1 MGFYPTTPK
10 NKTNGNKGTKIV
22 YASHIAD
29 KTINLEPLSN
39 YQNDKEYTR
48 FLDSFYN
55 QRAGIN
61 TGNSIMQFS
70 EFLLQ
75 RLSYQ
80 ECSTLSIE
88 PIINNAIGKLS
99 NELFRSGYN
108 ILCDDE
114 GLKEFLDKRSKELEL
129 DKKIIEAF
137 ECALIYGG
145 CLIYQDRGLK
155 ESLESPLHLSR
166 EIAAKNPLQS
176 LNIIP
181 PYLVGA
187 SSVEMFNP
195 LDKNYMKPSL
205 WNVSGNSNVHNSRLI
220 PLIVFKTPDLILPMF
235 NFFGISLCQLM
246 KESVRNTNTA
256 YNAIADILLRFKT
269 DIITSDLL
277 KINPSEAIARAE
289 FINKSKNN
297 LGTLLLTKDE
307 VMQQFVTSIAGLD
320 KVVAQL
326 QESVAIAARMP
337 AVKLLGLTPSGFN
350 ATGDY
355 DLNSF
360 YDELESMQKSVL
372 EPILLKLYSNLA
384 LEYNSTLESEI
395 NIEFNQLKDKDM
407 LQETQA
413 LNFVLDSCLKG
424 IEAGIITQEQALK
437 IVKDNGFWVNVDFEK
452 ENTDLSEF
460 ESLGIENE
468 TQEL

>member
-1 MGFYPTTPK
+1 MSFYPTSPK
-10 NKTNGNKGTKIV
+10 AKGTNRRIV
-22 YASHIAD
+22 YATQIQDREIDLS
-29 KTINLEPLSN
+29 PLSN
-39 YQNDKEYTR
+39 YQNEKEYTK

-55 QRAGIN
+55 AKAGVN

-70 EFLLQ
+70 QFLLQ
-75 RLSYQ
+75 RLNYQ

-99 NELFRSGYN
+99 NEVFRTGYN
-108 ILCDDE
+108 ILCE
-114 GLKEFLDKRSKELEL
+114 NEELKEFLKKRSKELEL
-129 DKKIIEAF
+129 DKKLVESF

-145 CLIYQDRGLK
+145 CLIYRDRDLK
-155 ESLESPLHLSR
+155 ENLGIPLHLSK
-166 EIAAKNPLQS
+166 EIAKKNPMRA

-187 SSVEMFNP
+187 SNVEMFNP
-195 LDKNYMKPSL
+195 LDRGYMKPSL
-205 WNVSGNSNVHNSRLI
+205 WNISGNSNIHSSRLI
-220 PLIVFKTPDLILPMF
+220 RLVIFRAPDLILPMF

-360 YDELESMQKSVL
+360 YDELESMQKSII
-372 EPILLKLYSNLA
+372 EPILLSIYRELA
-384 LEYNSTLESEI
+384 LEFDSILESEI
-395 NIEFNQLKDKDM
+395 SIEFNPLKEKNVSQDA
-407 LQETQA
+407 TA
-413 LNFVLDSCLKG
+413 LNLVLDSCLKG
-424 IEAGIITQEQALK
+424 IEAGIITQEQALS
-437 IVKDNGFWVNVDFEK
+437 IVKDNGFWANVDFEK
-452 ENTDLSEF
+452 ENANLGEF
-460 ESLGIENE
+460 EPLDFENE
-468 TQEL
+468 KEI

>member
-10 NKTNGNKGTKIV
+10 TKKTNQKIV
-22 YASHIAD
+22 YAAQIQDRGIDLS
-29 KTINLEPLSN
+29 PLSN
-39 YQNDKEYTR
+39 YQNEKEYTR

-55 QRAGIN
+55 AMAGVN

-70 EFLLQ
+70 QFLLQ
-75 RLSYQ
+75 RLNYQ

-99 NELFRSGYN
+99 NETFRTGYN
-108 ILCDDE
+108 ILCE
-114 GLKEFLDKRSKELEL
+114 NEELKEFLEKRSKEIEL
-129 DKKIIEAF
+129 DKKLVEAF

-145 CLIYQDRGLK
+145 CLIYKDRELK
-155 ESLESPLHLSR
+155 ENLEMPLHLSR
-166 EIAAKNPLQS
+166 EIAKKNPIKA
-176 LNIIP
+176 LNIVP

-195 LDKNYMKPSL
+195 LDREYMNPSL
-205 WNVSGNSNVHNSRLI
+205 WNISGNSNVHSSRLI
-220 PLIVFKTPDLILPMF
+220 RLVIFRTPDLILPMF

-277 KINPSEAIARAE
+277 KINPREAIARAE

-360 YDELESMQKSVL
+360 YDELESIQKSVM
-372 EPILLKLYSNLA
+372 EPMLLKIYRELA
-384 LEYNSTLESEI
+384 LEFDSILESEI
-395 NIEFNQLKDKDM
+395 SIEFNPLKEKNISQDA
-407 LQETQA
+407 TA
-413 LNFVLDSCLKG
+413 LNLILDSCLKG
-424 IEAGIITQEQALK
+424 IEAGIITQEQALGIIK
-437 IVKDNGFWVNVDFEK
+437 NEGFWK
-452 ENTDLSEF
+452 E
-460 ESLGIENE
+460 IENE
-468 TQEL
+468 SESDSLDFGLELGLDNEKQGI